1 MQPEQTVVNNR
12 EKHQFEIQLGHEFG
26 LLTYREQPGQI
37 ELVHT
42 EVPPSQR
49 GKRRS
54 FSMRYRCHSSTTSPM
69 NAGSSS
75 VFPCRICRSVR
86 DRPSVVQGNSSRWRR
101 SAAPRN

>member
-1 MQPEQTVVNNR
+1 MQHVPAIGSMQPEQTVVNNR

-49 GKRRS
+49 GKGIGKKIVKSALEYARQNQLQVIPS
-54 FSMRYRCHSSTTSPM
+54 
-69 NAGSSS
+69 
-75 VFPCRICRSVR
+75 CRF
-86 DRPSVVQGNSSRWRR
+86 VQAYLKRHP
-101 SAAPRN
+101 AAL